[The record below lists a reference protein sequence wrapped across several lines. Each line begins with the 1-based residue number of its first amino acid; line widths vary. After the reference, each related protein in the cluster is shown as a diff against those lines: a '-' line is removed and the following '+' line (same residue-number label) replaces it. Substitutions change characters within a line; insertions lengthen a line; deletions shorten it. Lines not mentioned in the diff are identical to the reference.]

1 MNDYL
6 EVMAILED
14 MESIDPVISDI
25 LQELEIKTALHG
37 VRIA

>member
-14 MESIDPVISDI
+14 FAPVDPVISDI
-25 LQELEIKTALHG
+25 ILELENKTILNG
-37 VRIA
+37 VKLA